1 LFQLSKKNRIDI
13 ISALILVVL
22 TLAAGIS
29 VYVVMQ
35 RQAESLLS
43 KSLEA
48 SLRSNV
54 RLFESQIE
62 NALDKTKTV
71 STRPNLLNK
80 MQLLFANPNNAI
92 ALSEVPKLATSF
104 LQTGFTGITFYDAAG
119 HEGKCRAISQA

>member
-1 LFQLSKKNRIDI
+1 MFQLSKKNRIDI

-35 RQAESLLS
+35 RQAKSLLS

-80 MQLLFANPNNAI
+80 MQLLFVNPNNAI
-92 ALSEVPKLATSF
+92 A
-104 LQTGFTGITFYDAAG
+104 
-119 HEGKCRAISQA
+119 